1 MARAYALIEM
11 TNTVAVRRRSA
22 IGGVADAALSTGE
35 TDACDI
41 LCVLQ
46 VFHVST
52 LVVGTPVI
60 PTIVMP
66 TIDGTCG
73 GTSVFALCK
82 AEERLRRR
90 LIPLPGLGGAVGST
104 VARTRPQ
111 RAE

>member
-1 MARAYALIEM
+1 MARAYALTEM

-22 IGGVADAALSTGE
+22 ISGVADDALSAGE

-41 LCVLQ
+41 LYVLQ

-52 LVVGTPVI
+52 LVVATLVI
-60 PTIVMP
+60 PTIVIP
-66 TIDGTCG
+66 TINGTCG
-73 GTSVFALCK
+73 GASVFALCK

-90 LIPLPGLGGAVGST
+90 LIPLPGLGGAARST